1 MKRETLKMPVFVYAQ
16 SWYKPKTCSECPKF
30 NFVLLPEGAAAFC
43 DQVEDDRQCT
53 RDMDLELDL
62 QSSARMALETL
73 SQVD

>member
-16 SWYKPKTCSECPKF
+16 NWYKPEGCSECPEF

-43 DQVEDDRQCT
+43 DNVEDDKQCT

-62 QSSARMALETL
+62 QSSARVALEAI
-73 SQVD
+73 SQTD